1 MELVSNSI
9 VKGNCSFPH
18 PPSFLPPFLIPS
30 SSPPPRS
37 SLRFHHPPSFLPP
50 PLIPL
55 SSSFPLPSPLPS
67 PPLHQVRRQEREEQ
81 EREKLSE
88 LQDRREAEELA
99 RQEARGILSLAR
111 ELSPQLA
118 AHKHMTTNHFSIS
131 NLQNFLHHT
140 IMKS

>member
-1 MELVSNSI
+1 MLVIPLSRVTVLFPI
-9 VKGNCSFPH
+9 LLLSFH
-18 PPSFLPPFLIPS
+18 RS
-30 SSPPPRS
+30 SS
-37 SLRFHHPPSFLPP
+37 LPP
-50 PLIPL
+50 PLYLVPPYVFTILLL
-55 SSSFPLPSPLPS
+55 SFHRPSSLSPLPSPPFPPPLPS
-67 PPLHQVRRQEREEQ
+67 PPLHQVRRREREEQ
-81 EREKLSE
+81 ERERLSE